1 MTRLPFEL
9 LLALRYLRP
18 KRTFVSF
25 ITLISIVGVTLGVAV
40 LIVVIAVMS
49 GFDKEWHDRILGF
62 NAHMRI
68 EKVDGS
74 PISDYSV
81 VIAKIRENKHVIGVS
96 PYIEHQALVETQPRF
111 EEPQVVAPL
120 VRGIDSETEGEIS
133 DLPQSIM
140 YGDMDLS
147 DDGVLVGVGFADS
160 LGIQVGDR
168 LAVYSR
174 RELRVLRM
182 ARGKENPEIPIPDD
196 YIVRGIFNVDFR
208 EYNYLWLFTSIE
220 SAQLMSD
227 WDDEVQGLAVKLD
240 DLYITFEVKAE
251 LQEKLGDEFVLTPWQ
266 IQHNEIF
273 NALQTEKNMIRY
285 LLFFIVLVAAF
296 GITSSLI
303 TFVVQKTREIGALRS
318 MGASSIQ
325 VLSIFLIQCVIVG
338 AFGVSIGFG
347 MGMLALRYRNEFL
360 TFLNN
365 TLNTQLLPPSIYQV
379 SELPALILPSDVI
392 SICGFSLLICLISG
406 IIPALI
412 AARLK
417 PVEALRHD

>member
-1 MTRLPFEL
+1 M
-9 LLALRYLRP
+9 
-18 KRTFVSF
+18 
-25 ITLISIVGVTLGVAV
+25 
-40 LIVVIAVMS
+40 
-49 GFDKEWHDRILGF
+49 
-62 NAHMRI
+62 
-68 EKVDGS
+68 
-74 PISDYSV
+74 
-81 VIAKIRENKHVIGVS
+81 IGVS
-96 PYIEHQALVETQPRF
+96 PYIEDQALVETQPRF
-111 EEPQVVAPL
+111 EEPQAVAPL
-120 VRGIDSETEGEIS
+120 VRGIDPETEGEIS
-133 DLPQSIM
+133 NLPQSIVS
-140 YGDMDLS
+140 GAMDLS
-147 DDGVLVGVGFADS
+147 DEGVLVGVGFAGR

-174 RELRVLRM
+174 RELRVLRE

-196 YIVRGIFNVDFR
+196 YIVRGIFNVDFA
-208 EYNYLWLFTSIE
+208 EYNHMWLFTSIE
-220 SAQLMSD
+220 SAQVMND

-240 DLYITFEVKAE
+240 DLHITFEVKAE
-251 LQEKLGDEFVLTPWQ
+251 LQEKLGEEFVLTPWQ

-365 TLNTQLLPPSIYQV
+365 TLNTQLLPPSIYQL

-392 SICGFSLLICLISG
+392 SICGFSLLICLIAG

>member
-1 MTRLPFEL
+1 MSRLPFEL

-68 EKVDGS
+68 EMADGS
-74 PISDYSV
+74 RMSDYAV
-81 VIAKIRENKHVIGVS
+81 VAAKIRKNENVVGVS
-96 PYIEHQALVETQPRF
+96 PFIEDQAMVEAHSEY
-111 EEPQVVAPL
+111 EEPLVMAPF
-120 VRGIDSETEGEIS
+120 VRGIDPETEGQIS
-133 DLPQSIM
+133 NLPESVD
-140 YGDMDLS
+140 YGDMDLQ
-147 DDGVLVGVGFADS
+147 DDGVLVGYAFAGRMDLRVGS
-160 LGIQVGDR
+160 R

-174 RELRVLRM
+174 RDLRM
-182 ARGKENPEIPIPDD
+182 LREARGDRDAELPIPDD
-196 YIVRGIFNVDFR
+196 YIVRGVFNVGFDA
-208 EYNYLWLFTSIE
+208 YDSMWIFTSIE
-220 SAQLMSD
+220 SAQLMND
-227 WDDEVQGLAVKLD
+227 WDDEVQGMMVKLD
-240 DLYITFEVKAE
+240 DPYNVYRVHDDLLER
-251 LQEKLGDEFVLTPWQ
+251 LGGEFRFTPWPE
-266 IQHNEIF
+266 QHRDIF
-273 NALQTEKNMIRY
+273 NALQVEKNMIRY

-318 MGASSIQ
+318 MGASAMQIMN
-325 VLSIFLIQCVIVG
+325 VFLIQCVIVG
-338 AFGVSIGFG
+338 AFGVSIGCG
-347 MGMLALRYRNEFL
+347 TGMLALRYRSEFL
-360 TFLNN
+360 AFLNN
-365 TLNTQLLPPSIYQV
+365 TLNTNLLPPSIYQLND
-379 SELPALILPSDVI
+379 LPALILASDVM
-392 SICGFSLLICLISG
+392 SICGFSMLICLIAG

>member
-1 MTRLPFEL
+1 MSRLPFEL

-68 EKVDGS
+68 EMADGS
-74 PISDYSV
+74 PMRDYAAVTSE
-81 VIAKIRENKHVIGVS
+81 IRKNKHVIGVS
-96 PYIEHQALVETQPRF
+96 PYIEDQALVETQPQF
-111 EEPQVVAPL
+111 EEPRAVAPL
-120 VRGIDSETEGEIS
+120 VRGIDPETEGEIS
-133 DLPQSIM
+133 DLPESIIV
-140 YGDMDLS
+140 GDMDLS
-147 DDGVLVGVGFADS
+147 DDGVLVGRDFAVRM
-160 LGIQVGDR
+160 GVQVGDR

-174 RELRVLRM
+174 RELRMLRE

-196 YIVRGIFNVDFR
+196 YIVRGIFDVDFA
-208 EYNYLWLFTSIE
+208 EYNLMWLFTSIE
-220 SAQLMSD
+220 SAQHMND
-227 WDDEVQGLAVKLD
+227 WDDEVNGLALKLD
-240 DLYITFEVKAE
+240 DLYRTFEVRDQLSAA
-251 LQEKLGDEFVLTPWQ
+251 LGSEFALTPWQ
-266 IQHNEIF
+266 VQHNEIF

-318 MGASSIQ
+318 MGASSTQIM
-325 VLSIFLIQCVIVG
+325 SIFLIQCVVVG
-338 AFGVSIGFG
+338 AFGVTIGFG
-347 MGMLALRYRNEFL
+347 MGMLALGYRNEFL
-360 TFLNN
+360 NFLNH
-365 TLNTQLLPPSIYQV
+365 TLDTQLLPPSIYQL
-379 SELPALILPSDVI
+379 SSLPSLILPSDVI

-406 IIPALI
+406 LIPAWI
-412 AARLK
+412 ASRLK

>member
-81 VIAKIRENKHVIGVS
+81 VIAKIRENTHVIGVS
-96 PYIEHQALVETQPRF
+96 PYIEDQALVETQPRF
-111 EEPQVVAPL
+111 EEPQAVAPL
-120 VRGIDSETEGEIS
+120 VRGIDPETEGEIS
-133 DLPQSIM
+133 NLPQSIVS
-140 YGDMDLS
+140 GAMDLS
-147 DDGVLVGVGFADS
+147 DEGVLVGVGFAGR

-174 RELRVLRM
+174 RELRVLRE

-196 YIVRGIFNVDFR
+196 YIVRGIFNVDFA
-208 EYNYLWLFTSIE
+208 EYNHMWLFTSIE
-220 SAQLMSD
+220 SAQVMND

-240 DLYITFEVKAE
+240 DLHITFEVKAE
-251 LQEKLGDEFVLTPWQ
+251 LQEKLGEEFVLTPWQ